1 MEVTGTLYVLC
12 AAAAFVWGA
21 IWGSF
26 LNVVIHRLPEGRS
39 LVRPAS
45 HCPRCEHT
53 LAWWQNVPI
62 FGWLLLRGRCHYCR
76 EPISVRYPLVELLTA
91 VLSVAVLLV
100 SVRSVP
106 SAELY
111 DVLSLYLY
119 RFIFVGL
126 LVAITF
132 IDLDLRIIP
141 HELTITGMV
150 VGFGGSFLFGRF
162 TGVGFAESGIG
173 ALIGGGIIFLII
185 QVYFWV
191 RKREGMGGGD
201 FMMMGMLGAWL
212 GYESILFIMFASS
225 MQGTLAAVVLFATGR
240 GHEAAPT
247 QEAPSGDE
255 VPAGDPDGPL
265 DEDAS
270 FRTMEV
276 PFGPFLAV
284 AALEWVFFEPQI
296 RALLFAWTDV

>member
-12 AAAAFVWGA
+12 TAAAFVWGA

-26 LNVVIHRLPEGRS
+26 LNVVIHRLPAGRS

-45 HCPRCEHT
+45 HCPRCKHE

-62 FGWLLLRGRCHYCR
+62 FGWFILRGRCHYCH
-76 EPISVRYPLVELLTA
+76 EPISIRYPLVELLTA

-119 RFIFVGL
+119 RFVFVGL

-132 IDLDLRIIP
+132 IDLDLKIIP

-150 VGFGGSFLFGRF
+150 VGFGGSLLFGRF

-185 QVYFWV
+185 QVYFWI

-212 GYESILFIMFASS
+212 GYESILFILFASS
-225 MQGTLAAVVLFATGR
+225 MQGTLAAVVLFAS
-240 GHEAAPT
+240 GHGHDAAPT
-247 QEAPSGDE
+247 AESA
-255 VPAGDPDGPL
+255 AGETQDPIE
-265 DEDAS
+265 EDAS

-284 AALEWVFFEPQI
+284 AALEWLFFEPQL